1 MIKMQ
6 VRMSHVFKGLL
17 EAGHLEV
24 VSSQNVAQKV
34 NTLLLQLQNDLKIQ
48 KTPQ

>member
-1 MIKMQ
+1 
-6 VRMSHVFKGLL
+6 MSHMFKSLP

-34 NTLLLQLQNDLKIQ
+34 NTLFLQLQNDLKIQ
-48 KTPQ
+48 KAPQ